1 MQLKRE
7 MLVISLASILILSL
21 TITLQSLVI
30 FELGKKSGL
39 VFADEDVIITV
50 NETNASFYARYAV
63 KNYDEVTNYWIA
75 LPFALKPWDV
85 NLTINN
91 IPSDF
96 YWTITYVDSEPLP
109 FEAIRFKVQIEKNQK
124 LDIEVNY
131 FRNFEIVEE
140 NSTEYG
146 LFKYIVGSTRS
157 WSQPLEFAHFEFW
170 QEKASIKTLLET
182 RDFYNWMPEETF
194 LYFYFTV

>member
-1 MQLKRE
+1 MKRE

-63 KNYDEVTNYWIA
+63 KNYDDVTNYWIA

-124 LDIEVNY
+124 LVIEVNY

-157 WSQPLEFAHFEFW
+157 WSQPLEFAHFELW

-182 RDFYNWMPEETF
+182 
-194 LYFYFTV
+194 

>member
-1 MQLKRE
+1 
-7 MLVISLASILILSL
+7 LILSL

-30 FELGKKSGL
+30 FELSKKSGL

-50 NETNASFYARYAV
+50 NETIASFYARYAV
-63 KNYDEVTNYWIA
+63 MNYDEVTNYWIA
-75 LPFALKPWDV
+75 LPFALKPWDIS
-85 NLTINN
+85 LSINN
-91 IPSDF
+91 ISSDY
-96 YWTITYVDSEPLP
+96 YWTISYVDSEPLP

-124 LDIEVNY
+124 LDIVVNY
-131 FRNFEIVEE
+131 FRNFEIIEE

-157 WSQPLEFAHFEFW
+157 WSQPLDFAHFEFW
-170 QEKASIKTLLET
+170 QEKASIKTQLET

>member
-1 MQLKRE
+1 

-30 FELGKKSGL
+30 FELGNKSGL
-39 VFADEDVIITV
+39 VFADEDVIIIV
-50 NETNASFYARYAV
+50 NETIARFYARYAV
-63 KNYDEVTNYWIA
+63 MNYEEVSNYWIA
-75 LPFALKPWDV
+75 LPFALKPWDI

-91 IPSDF
+91 ISSDY
-96 YWTITYVDSEPLP
+96 YWTVSYVDSEPIP
-109 FEAIRFKVQIEKNQK
+109 FDAIRFKVQIEKNQK

-131 FRNFEIVEE
+131 FRNFEIIEE

-146 LFKYIVGSTRS
+146 LFRYIVGSTRS
-157 WSQPLEFAHFEFW
+157 WSQPLDFAHFEFW
-170 QEKASIKTLLET
+170 QEKDSIKIHLET

-194 LYFYFTV
+194 LYFYFTI

>member
-1 MQLKRE
+1 MKRE
-7 MLVISLASILILSL
+7 ILVISMASILILSL

-30 FELGKKSGL
+30 FELSKKSGL

-50 NETNASFYARYAV
+50 NETIASFYARYAV
-63 KNYDEVTNYWIA
+63 MNYDEVTNYWIA
-75 LPFALKPWDV
+75 LPFALKPWNI

-91 IPSDF
+91 ISTDY
-96 YWTITYVDSEPLP
+96 YWTVSYVDSEPLP
-109 FEAIRFKVQIEKNQK
+109 FDAIRFKVQIEKNQK

-131 FRNFEIVEE
+131 FRNFEIIEE

-146 LFKYIVGSTRS
+146 LFKYIVGSTKS
-157 WSQPLEFAHFEFW
+157 WSQPLDFAHFEFW
-170 QEKASIKTLLET
+170 QEKDSIKTLLET
-182 RDFYNWMPEETF
+182 RDFYTWMPEETF

>member
-1 MQLKRE
+1 MKRE
-7 MLVISLASILILSL
+7 ILVISLASILILSL

-30 FELGKKSGL
+30 FELSKKSGL

-50 NETNASFYARYAV
+50 NETIASFYARYAV
-63 KNYDEVTNYWIA
+63 MNYDEVTNYWIA
-75 LPFALKPWDV
+75 LPFALKPWNI

-91 IPSDF
+91 ISSDY
-96 YWTITYVDSEPLP
+96 YWTVSHVDSEPLP
-109 FEAIRFKVQIEKNQK
+109 FDAIRFKVQIEKNQK

-131 FRNFEIVEE
+131 FRNFEIIEE

-146 LFKYIVGSTRS
+146 LFKYIVGSTKS
-157 WSQPLEFAHFEFW
+157 WSQPLDFAHFEFW
-170 QEKASIKTLLET
+170 QEKDSIKTLLET
-182 RDFYNWMPEETF
+182 RDFYTWMPEETF

>member
-1 MQLKRE
+1 MKRE
-7 MLVISLASILILSL
+7 ILVISLASILILSL

-50 NETNASFYARYAV
+50 NETIASFYARYAV

-75 LPFALKPWDV
+75 LPFTLKPWDI
-85 NLTINN
+85 NLTINDVS
-91 IPSDF
+91 SDY
-96 YWTITYVDSEPLP
+96 YWTVSYVDSEPLP
-109 FEAIRFKVQIEKNQK
+109 FDAIRFKVQIEKNQK
-124 LDIEVNY
+124 LDIKVKY
-131 FRNFEIVEE
+131 FRNFEIIEE

-146 LFKYIVGSTRS
+146 LFRYLVGSTRS
-157 WSQPLEFAHFEFW
+157 WSQPLDFAHFEFW
-170 QEKASIKTLLET
+170 QENDSIKTHLET

>member
-1 MQLKRE
+1 MKRE
-7 MLVISLASILILSL
+7 ILVISLASILILSL

-50 NETNASFYARYAV
+50 NETIASFYARYAV

-75 LPFALKPWDV
+75 LPFTLKPWDI
-85 NLTINN
+85 NLTINDVS
-91 IPSDF
+91 SDY
-96 YWTITYVDSEPLP
+96 YWTVSYVDSEPLP
-109 FEAIRFKVQIEKNQK
+109 FDAIRFKVQIEKNQK
-124 LDIEVNY
+124 LDIKVKY
-131 FRNFEIVEE
+131 FRNFEIIEE

-146 LFKYIVGSTRS
+146 LFRYLVGSTRS
-157 WSQPLEFAHFEFW
+157 WSQPLDFAHFEFW
-170 QEKASIKTLLET
+170 QENDSIKTHLET

-194 LYFYFTV
+194 LYFYFTA